1 MDGGEQAPDDR
12 PVRARRGDARA
23 YESLVQEHQAI
34 AFRTAYLITGSA
46 ADAEEAAQEAFV
58 RAWLALKRFRQGA
71 DFRPWLLAIVANEA
85 RNRVRNRRRR
95 EGLAERAARELAWQP
110 PSEGPAVAGD
120 GQLREALAALP
131 ERDRSVLACR
141 FVLDLGEEETAA
153 VLGIARG
160 TVKSRTARALER
172 LRAALGVES

>member
-1 MDGGEQAPDDR
+1 VDGRGDAPDDR
-12 PVRARRGDARA
+12 AVRARRGDARA
-23 YESLVQEHQAI
+23 YESLVEEHQTI

-58 RAWLALKRFRQGA
+58 RAWLALRRFRQGA

-95 EGLAERAARELAWQP
+95 DGLSERAAQELTWQP
-110 PSEGPAVAGD
+110 PAADAPALSD
-120 GQLREALAALP
+120 GRLRAALAALP
-131 ERDRSVLACR
+131 ERDRSVIACR

-153 VLGIARG
+153 VLGVARG
-160 TVKSRTARALER
+160 TVKSRTSRALDR
-172 LRAALGVES
+172 LRADLEAEA

>member
-1 MDGGEQAPDDR
+1 VDGGEQAPDDR

-23 YESLVQEHQAI
+23 YESLVEEHQAI

-71 DFRPWLLAIVANEA
+71 DFRPWLLTIVANEA

-95 EGLAERAARELAWQP
+95 EGLAERVAQELSWQAP
-110 PSEGPAVAGD
+110 LDETATAGD
-120 GQLREALAALP
+120 SRLREALAALP
-131 ERDRSVLACR
+131 EHDRGVLACR
-141 FVLDLGEEETAA
+141 FVLDLGEQETAA
-153 VLGIARG
+153 VLGVARG

-172 LRAALGVES
+172 LRGELGVEA

>member
-71 DFRPWLLAIVANEA
+71 EFRPWLLAIVANEA

-95 EGLAERAARELAWQP
+95 EGLAERAARELSWQP
-110 PSEGPAVAGD
+110 PSEQPVGAGD
-120 GQLREALAALP
+120 DRLREALAALP

-141 FVLDLGEEETAA
+141 FVLDLGEQETAA
-153 VLGIARG
+153 VLGVARG

-172 LRAALGVES
+172 LRGSLGVEA

>member
-1 MDGGEQAPDDR
+1 VDGGEQTPDDR

-23 YESLVQEHQAI
+23 YESLVEEHQAI

-58 RAWLALKRFRQGA
+58 RAWLALRRFRRGA
-71 DFRPWLLAIVANEA
+71 EFRPWLLTIVANEA
-85 RNRVRNRRRR
+85 RNRVRSRRRR
-95 EGLAERAARELAWQP
+95 EGLAERAAHELSWQP
-110 PSEGPAVAGD
+110 PAHELPAPGD
-120 GQLREALAALP
+120 ARLREAVAALP
-131 ERDRSVLACR
+131 ERDRGVIACR

-153 VLGIARG
+153 VLGVARG

-172 LRAALGVES
+172 LRTAMGDDA